1 MVPDWRFGLMG
12 LSHSPR
18 IVTNGLVLCVDAANP
33 RSYPGSGSTWYDLGK
48 SKYHGT
54 LVNTPT
60 FVSDK
65 GKSYFQFDGSN
76 ERVDFDYLQ
85 PAYDSTTD
93 LTWCVWFWYNAAIN
107 NTIIIGNRFNSE
119 GTDSPRIFT
128 KLTPTKAEVM
138 TNFGPNVLLS
148 QWQQVIIVKNQ
159 SNLFY
164 YRNGELQAS
173 SSGGVSKSDTHPFYI
188 AGDQS
193 GEYANVRVNSCQI
206 YDIPFSAE
214 QVRQHYNATKGR
226 FQ

>member
-1 MVPDWRFGLMG
+1 MGCSSGPD
-12 LSHSPR
+12 
-18 IVTNGLVLCVDAANP
+18 IVEDGLVLCLDAASK
-33 RSYPGSGSTWYDLGK
+33 RSYPGTGTTWSDLT
-48 SKYHGT
+48 SNNFDGT
-54 LVNTPT
+54 LVNSPT
-60 FVSDK
+60 FVSD
-65 GKSYFQFDGSN
+65 GPISYFQFDGSN

-93 LTWCVWFWYNAAIN
+93 LTWCVWFWYNDSIN
-107 NTIIIGNRFNSE
+107 NDIIIGNRFNIA

-173 SSGGVSKSDTHPFYI
+173 SSGGNSKSGTHPFYI

-193 GEYANVRVNSCQI
+193 GEYANVRVSNCQI
-206 YDIPFSAE
+206 YDIAFNEE
-214 QVRQHYNATKGR
+214 QVRQHYLSTKER
-226 FQ
+226 FA